1 MKGKTLLIAIGT
13 NQHCSKNMKQAKMLL
28 CEYMEDICFTEAMST
43 KAIGIRGKKF
53 LNALAKGT
61 TTDSHEAVNSKLKDI
76 EKTCGNTDEK
86 RQKGLIEMD
95 LDILEYG
102 GKRYHEKDWQR
113 EYIVKLLKELE
124 K

>member
-1 MKGKTLLIAIGT
+1 
-13 NQHCSKNMKQAKMLL
+13 MLL
-28 CEYMEDICFTEAMST
+28 CEYMEDIRFTEAMST
-43 KAIGIRGKKF
+43 KAIGIRGKNF